1 MVFSEWLFQNIA
13 PLDTN
18 PQRLEYFGEY
28 LIPIAA
34 IILLVV
40 VEIWEEIAVG
50 VRLVK
55 LFIKRML
62 VRT

>member
-1 MVFSEWLFQNIA
+1 MVLSEWLFQNIA

-18 PQRLEYFGEY
+18 PRLEYFGEY

-55 LFIKRML
+55 LFITRML
-62 VRT
+62 VRR